1 MIVKYN
7 KKIRDYKYL
16 ISFDLAS
23 HNTGICLWNIEKNKP
38 EKTFLM
44 TTKKTE
50 NFVYDLYQNLEI
62 FFASLQKDF
71 NIDLKD
77 VFVCKEAMPVQLR
90 GAASTVQT
98 FVALAKSHAVLDL
111 FLQQHDIDVYD
122 YTGIYPITTHS
133 YLKKLLSEENVESVD
148 KNTIKKYVEQE
159 FNLVVKSY
167 DESDAVFLAVTLIQS
182 KWNKDILEEMKEI
195 KKHKKELVM
204 KNAIAECEKK
214 IDFLINLTI

>member
-1 MIVKYN
+1 M
-7 KKIRDYKYL
+7 
-16 ISFDLAS
+16 
-23 HNTGICLWNIEKNKP
+23 
-38 EKTFLM
+38 
-44 TTKKTE
+44 
-50 NFVYDLYQNLEI
+50 
-62 FFASLQKDF
+62 
-71 NIDLKD
+71 
-77 VFVCKEAMPVQLR
+77 
-90 GAASTVQT
+90 
-98 FVALAKSHAVLDL
+98 
-111 FLQQHDIDVYD
+111 YD

-195 KKHKKELVM
+195 KKHKKELIM